1 MSWGRWST
9 VAVGPAPSV
18 EPEATMGQPDGLL
31 RRELGVEKN
40 KDIQTLERNT
50 GTCVSLSSTLALP
63 PGYLQDKRL
72 LFAMELH
79 LHLAQDSEKPM
90 EEIWQ
95 ELKEL

>member
-1 MSWGRWST
+1 M
-9 VAVGPAPSV
+9 
-18 EPEATMGQPDGLL
+18 MGQPDGPL

-40 KDIQTLERNT
+40 KDMQTLERNT
-50 GTCVSLSSTLALP
+50 ETRVSLSSTLALP
-63 PGYLQDKRL
+63 PRDLQDKRL

-95 ELKEL
+95 ELEEL